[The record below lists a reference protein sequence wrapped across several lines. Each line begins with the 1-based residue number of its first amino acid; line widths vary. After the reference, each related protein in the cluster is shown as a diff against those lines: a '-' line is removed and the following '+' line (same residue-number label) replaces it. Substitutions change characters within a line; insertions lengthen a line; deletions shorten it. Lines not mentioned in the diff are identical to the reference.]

1 MAAVLRI
8 RQLALVARDLEPT
21 VQALCDALGVEICHR
36 DPLVATFGLHN
47 ALMPIG
53 DTLLEVV
60 SPIKDGTTAGRL
72 LARRGGD
79 GGYMVILQTDDIARE
94 RARVE
99 KLDVRVVWD
108 VALDEIT
115 SIHLHPRDIGAAIVS
130 LDEARPPDS
139 WLWAGPHWRDHVRTG
154 VVTKIVGAEIQADD
168 AAAMAARWGEVLA
181 RPVETSADGTRR
193 IALDDGELRFVAAK
207 DGRGDGLGGIDLRA
221 APGQQPRELVLCG
234 TRVRLV

>member
-1 MAAVLRI
+1 MLRI
-8 RQLALVARDLEPT
+8 RQLALVARDLEPA
-21 VQALCDALGVEICHR
+21 VKALCDALGVEICHR

-60 SPIKDGTTAGRL
+60 SPLREGTTAGRL
-72 LARRGGD
+72 LDRRGGD

-99 KLDVRVVWD
+99 GLGVRVVWD

-115 SIHLHPRDIGAAIVS
+115 SIHLHPRDVGAAIVS

-139 WLWAGPHWRDHVRTG
+139 WHWAGPHWRDHVRTG
-154 VVTKIVGAEIQADD
+154 VVTRIVAAELQADD
-168 AAAMAARWGEVLA
+168 HVAMAARWGEVLGRA
-181 RPVETSADGTRR
+181 PEPRADGTRR
-193 IALDDGELRFVAAK
+193 LALDDGELRFVPAT

-221 APGQQPRELVLCG
+221 APGQKARELTLCG
-234 TRVRLV
+234 TRVRIG